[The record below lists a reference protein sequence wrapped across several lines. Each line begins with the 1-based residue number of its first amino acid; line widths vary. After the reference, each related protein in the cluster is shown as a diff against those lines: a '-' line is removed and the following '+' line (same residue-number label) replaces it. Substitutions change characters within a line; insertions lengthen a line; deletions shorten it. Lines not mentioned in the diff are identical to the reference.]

1 MPPTVSVSV
10 SRKLGLPSFGS
21 VGASCAAQIELDPFV
36 LTEPETLRQRIHDAF
51 DVCRQAVNDEL
62 ARSGKSC
69 LPAPF
74 SKEDSSDVASPAA
87 VQGELEFASPP
98 LATERQVEF
107 LYQLARQIRGL
118 GGQRLILV
126 AEHRYGRS
134 LNELTASE
142 ASGLIDL
149 LKEVR
154 SGARPV
160 CELLPEAAA

>member
-1 MPPTVSVSV
+1 MISTTLH
-10 SRKLGLPSFGS
+10 RM
-21 VGASCAAQIELDPFV
+21 CAVALV
-36 LTEPETLRQRIHDAF
+36 LT
-51 DVCRQAVNDEL
+51 
-62 ARSGKSC
+62 
-69 LPAPF
+69 
-74 SKEDSSDVASPAA
+74 ASPAVRA
-87 VQGELEFASPP
+87 DEVSKEVCIDSHSRGQDAREQNKLTLAKKLFLTCAQPSCPALVQGELEFAAPP

-118 GGQRLILV
+118 GGQRLMLV

-154 SGARPV
+154 AGTRPIAEV
-160 CELLPEAAA
+160 LPEAAA